1 MENPRFE
8 DFHYVRMLEVE
19 GNRFNWFGN
28 GLTVAQE
35 KSEKTTQYLDDVDIP
50 PVINHGPRPEVNG
63 VANGVAVDKSSSLGN
78 EFPGLV

>member
-8 DFHYVRMLEVE
+8 DFRYVRMPEVE
-19 GNRFNWFGN
+19 QNMFNWFGN

-50 PVINHGPRPEVNG
+50 AVINHGPGPELNG
-63 VANGVAVDKSSSLGN
+63 VSADKSSSLGN

>member
-8 DFHYVRMLEVE
+8 DFRYVRMPEAE
-19 GNRFNWFGN
+19 QNRFNWFGN

-50 PVINHGPRPEVNG
+50 TTINHGPRPEVNG
-63 VANGVAVDKSSSLGN
+63 VSVDKS
-78 EFPGLV
+78 